1 LIPWR
6 ATRSALGA
14 WSIRACWPGLGD
26 VESVER
32 PAVTVLRGPLEGQE
46 RLHDLLEQLWAR
58 GVELVEV
65 LKVDADE

>member
-1 LIPWR
+1 MARYEISVR
-6 ATRSALGA
+6 ALVDPCLLA
-14 WSIRACWPGLGD
+14 GLGD

-58 GVELVEV
+58 GVEVVEV
-65 LKVDADE
+65 LKVDPDE